1 MTGTVFDVRVIGTA
15 FRRIGG
21 SAAIVATQIRAQCP
35 QGVVD
40 GACEELAK
48 TIELANDV
56 ERELAPR
63 SDRKALK
70 HRASEG
76 V

>member
-21 SAAIVATQIRAQCP
+21 SAAIVATQIRGQCP
-35 QGVVD
+35 QGVFD
-40 GACEELAK
+40 GAYEELAK

-56 ERELAPR
+56 E
-63 SDRKALK
+63 
-70 HRASEG
+70 
-76 V
+76 